1 VIDKYDNLTDTS
13 DIASLPAGLFST
25 PVKLSVPFLLNFL
38 SPLRVL
44 IIYLYSD
51 IASLPAG
58 LFSTP
63 VKLSVS
69 FILDEGNHL
78 NEFPFIVFGTRWGQS
93 NMNFLSP
100 SVLYLAYKYEAGAIS
115 DT

>member
-1 VIDKYDNLTDTS
+1 MVDKYDNLTDAS
-13 DIASLPAGLFST
+13 DIASLPAGLFNT

-44 IIYLYSD
+44 IIYLHSD
-51 IASLPAG
+51 IASLPVG
-58 LFSTP
+58 LISTL
-63 VKLSVS
+63 VKLSIY

-78 NEFPFIVFGTRWGQS
+78 NEFSFIIFWTRWGQS

-100 SVLYLAYKYEAGAIS
+100 SVLYLAYEYEAGEIT